1 MKKLIITLA
10 VATSMLAST
19 AAAAADPGP
28 NTCHRLRNAIASGT
42 PISSLPPRLLRRCFG
57 GHATLPPAA
66 ARPAPSTRD
75 AVVQPT
81 PVVAIVGRS

>member
-1 MKKLIITLA
+1 MKKLIMTLA

-42 PISSLPPRLLRRCFG
+42 PISTLPPRLLRRCFG
-57 GHATLPPAA
+57 GNVSSRPTRATPTRKADVQ
-66 ARPAPSTRD
+66 PAPD
-75 AVVQPT
+75 A
-81 PVVAIVGRS
+81 ASRLRR